1 MQILF
6 CVSYTIYFNYNLIL
20 SLDVF
25 LAFVSLETVVFDS
38 IVSHFKNFIF
48 FFEKKSRFSHIKA
61 MNKNF
66 FSLLN
71 IYVYLLFSF
80 FEGDGVFVLCVYV
93 GVEMWK

>member
-38 IVSHFKNFIF
+38 
-48 FFEKKSRFSHIKA
+48 KA
-61 MNKNF
+61 TMC
-66 FSLLN
+66 SIL
-71 IYVYLLFSF
+71 
-80 FEGDGVFVLCVYV
+80 
-93 GVEMWK
+93 